1 MRVCAL
7 MCALVIGGAA
17 WADTV
22 VVSPSKDNTLIEDV
36 RGGLS
41 NGQGDGVFSGRTG
54 VFGGQSR
61 KLRAVLAFDVASAV
75 PAGSTI
81 TGASLTMLTVNSVS
95 GAIEHTL
102 HRVTADWGEGASS
115 GAGGSGAP
123 AQAGDATWLHRFY
136 PDVLWSAAGGEFAA
150 TPSASAEVASFG
162 LYVTWSSAAMAA
174 DVQQWLDGA
183 AGNFGWMVIGDEAAF
198 NTAKKFAGKE
208 WETVEERPMLVIEFT
223 PPPCVGDATD
233 DGQVNIDDVMLV
245 LNAWG
250 NSGKPGANPADVND
264 DGDVDM
270 DDLWQVLMDWGPCG

>member
-1 MRVCAL
+1 M
-7 MCALVIGGAA
+7 
-17 WADTV
+17 
-22 VVSPSKDNTLIEDV
+22 
-36 RGGLS
+36 
-41 NGQGDGVFSGRTG
+41 
-54 VFGGQSR
+54 
-61 KLRAVLAFDVASAV
+61 
-75 PAGSTI
+75 I

-136 PDVLWSAAGGEFAA
+136 PDVLWSAAGGDFAP
-150 TPSASAEVASFG
+150 TPSASAEVAGFG
-162 LYVTWSSAAMAA
+162 EYVTWSSAAMAA

-183 AGNFGWMVIGDEAAF
+183 AGNFGWVVIGDEAAF
-198 NTAKKFAGKE
+198 NTAKKFASRT
-208 WETVEERPMLVIEFT
+208 WETPEERPMLVIEFT
-223 PPPCVGDATD
+223 PPACVGDASD

-250 NSGKPGANPADVND
+250 SNGKPGENPADVND

-270 DDLWQVLMDWGPCG
+270 DDLWQVLMNWGPCG